1 MKLRVGWGLGLVL
14 AGGVAS
20 VATAQVPGVPGA
32 PAPVAAVPM
41 AAAPA
46 AAPAPRNIWSFFCLT
61 PEQSA
66 ACKAK
71 FCNSGIG
78 QLLSNSLQPVGALTG
93 GVIGNCCPNPAT
105 DPSNM
110 NQPPDSA
117 LGAAARIAA
126 DEAGA
131 KKRRAAVRYLGTVDC
146 NYWPEARDALINA
159 LRADRNE
166 CVRLE
171 AAMALSRGCCCNKA
185 TITALVL
192 TVSGSRADGNP
203 AENCERVKIA
213 ASMALAHCLDC
224 FTEVVPVPPPTAV
237 VPVPV
242 LPVPVLPLPRPEG
255 PLGPR
260 PERVPPPVPLGEKL
274 STTGHQGGAGQAAPM
289 GYYERLRQVS
299 DQEVIRE
306 AKSVL
311 EKTRGESGAGR
322 NGLVELIGTTFSS
335 HTKPTPA
342 AAPRQPAPATLTR
355 KSEVILEISPPPPSR
370 QTTPAAPAPM
380 PGVLVSK
387 VTLLI
392 STSPMPAPPALRSAV
407 VSARPAVITPAVP
420 VTPSGPTMVQAPVRI
435 IMVSGASYPVPVP
448 ATVVAPAKKTSDMP
462 MPEPQASK
470 LVAVLRLSGIDAERK
485 NAAEQLSG
493 YDWRSQ
499 PHIVTALVE
508 SAKNDPAP
516 MVRVSCVRALG
527 KMKVNTEPAVRTV
540 KMLKNDYDAQVRAE
554 VDSALALMSH

>member
-1 MKLRVGWGLGLVL
+1 MKLRVGWGLGLFL

-20 VATAQVPGVPGA
+20 VATAQVPVVPGAVA
-32 PAPVAAVPM
+32 PAPVAVVPM
-41 AAAPA
+41 AAAPV

-171 AAMALSRGCCCNKA
+171 AAMALSRGCCCNKG

-203 AENCERVKIA
+203 AENCERG
-213 ASMALAHCLDC
+213 
-224 FTEVVPVPPPTAV
+224 F
-237 VPVPV
+237 
-242 LPVPVLPLPRPEG
+242 
-255 PLGPR
+255 
-260 PERVPPPVPLGEKL
+260 
-274 STTGHQGGAGQAAPM
+274 
-289 GYYERLRQVS
+289 RQM
-299 DQEVIRE
+299 R
-306 AKSVL
+306 
-311 EKTRGESGAGR
+311 
-322 NGLVELIGTTFSS
+322 
-335 HTKPTPA
+335 
-342 AAPRQPAPATLTR
+342 R
-355 KSEVILEISPPPPSR
+355 KHK
-370 QTTPAAPAPM
+370 
-380 PGVLVSK
+380 G
-387 VTLLI
+387 
-392 STSPMPAPPALRSAV
+392 
-407 VSARPAVITPAVP
+407 
-420 VTPSGPTMVQAPVRI
+420 
-435 IMVSGASYPVPVP
+435 
-448 ATVVAPAKKTSDMP
+448 D
-462 MPEPQASK
+462 
-470 LVAVLRLSGIDAERK
+470 
-485 NAAEQLSG
+485 
-493 YDWRSQ
+493 
-499 PHIVTALVE
+499 
-508 SAKNDPAP
+508 
-516 MVRVSCVRALG
+516 
-527 KMKVNTEPAVRTV
+527 
-540 KMLKNDYDAQVRAE
+540 
-554 VDSALALMSH
+554 